1 MSHWSP
7 FADPGLAPCDLGPV
21 SEDPALSFPED
32 MVAEVPAH
40 WTMASV
46 QEFLAASE
54 LALPWDAPRDLVAG
68 SIGRIVEENLPH
80 LHEAAYGSWR
90 EWVVGMQ
97 VRLPDGTVAKVGSR
111 VVKNVAGY
119 DAQKLFIGG
128 MGAFGQILRLTLR
141 VVPRR
146 LVKPMDVEL
155 DESPEWIQRVL
166 PSSWDKACGDR
177 MIVGMA
183 STQTV
188 LLRGEQEPERFAGDW
203 ARARGVALREQDLRP
218 EEIALLRRA
227 KSLFDP
233 DGRCAPG
240 LLGVV

>member
-1 MSHWSP
+1 
-7 FADPGLAPCDLGPV
+7 
-21 SEDPALSFPED
+21 
-32 MVAEVPAH
+32 
-40 WTMASV
+40 
-46 QEFLAASE
+46 
-54 LALPWDAPRDLVAG
+54 
-68 SIGRIVEENLPH
+68 
-80 LHEAAYGSWR
+80 
-90 EWVVGMQ
+90 MQ

-188 LLRGEQEPERFAGDW
+188 LLRGEQEPERFPDDW
-203 ARARGVALREQDLRP
+203 VRARGVALREQDLRP